1 MLNKVTPV
9 VAGGTDGG
17 AEDESAVATAT
28 SASDGTEIRPAEG
41 TGGGTA
47 ATTDA
52 AVQQEERARLAG
64 DEEKEEAMAA
74 ARLCWEASLTDAA
87 AKWSTDKGKQE
98 EAELA
103 LAAAIKKRM
112 GFEDEAEFRECR
124 RLGFPTKAEYDECKR
139 LGFEMSFE
147 GKDEFIFSYKR
158 LGFESKADFDAYK
171 TNGDLEALKGLGCGS
186 KAEFD
191 ECRAS
196 GDLEQLKGMGFKK
209 KSDFDECRRKGFGTK
224 AEYDEAKKADKARE
238 KQEAA
243 AAEAAVR
250 EAAKAR
256 LAEGYTEAK
265 LKHTNS
271 EDSEILDKVKKE
283 EFWEQVKASPTTMTP
298 EQLALLKAARQA
310 LADEYLALPKEEQE
324 AMQFQQ
330 VYPGLEE
337 YNPYYAS
344 LNAALA
350 DGTTALLRADF
361 LERLAAEGRPLGHR
375 AELPPE
381 AFYEGPI
388 WAEGNN
394 KGVIIVGLSYM
405 WATADHPD
413 PDGEQLRDVAKYLR
427 WLQEAGGLGTNHK
440 GKLVAVFWDWAS
452 LYQDKPFFDPRRTEE
467 QTRMFKSG
475 LQNVNLWYC
484 HPNTLTL
491 MNRKTPAGRQWSY
504 DDSGWPVSVREMRGL
519 VWGHFRRCAARSLS
533 YFLSSLL
540 CHDGCVCSFLFL
552 FPSDATTTTT
562 QLHRMQL
569 FERAVSQFVKDEL
582 GVMDLHSVLETL
594 ADEEVEDE
602 DVKNDFFDMASA
614 CGERFKPAPP
624 LAPVAMSLKLA
635 VAHFTNGADVAFV
648 QGKYEATFLLVLGK
662 AKQLSFEGMG
672 WVTEE
677 QWAAFCLEVLP
688 QCASLEELYLG
699 GNANLKVD
707 IVELVAKLPPTLKT
721 LSLYNTGCFGDAGK
735 ADWARLPAL
744 EGVGLSGTKVTGSE
758 EDLKAAGCAA
768 GYIYI

>member
-1 MLNKVTPV
+1 MLRRDQNKVTPV

-64 DEEKEEAMAA
+64 DEEEEVMGA
-74 ARLCWEASLTDAA
+74 ARLCWEASLTDKA

-158 LGFESKADFDAYK
+158 LGFESKAEFDAYK
-171 TNGDLEALKGLGCGS
+171 RNGDLEALKGLGCGS

-196 GDLEQLKGMGFKK
+196 GDLEELKGMGFEKK
-209 KSDFDECRRKGFGTK
+209 GDFDECRRKGFGTK

-271 EDSEILDKVKKE
+271 KDSEILDKVKKE
-283 EFWEQVKASPTTMTP
+283 EVWEQVKASPTTMTP

-324 AMQFQQ
+324 AMQFQER
-330 VYPGLEE
+330 YPGID
-337 YNPYYAS
+337 NKYYAS

-388 WAEGNN
+388 WAEGNT

-427 WLQEAGGLGTNHK
+427 WLQEAEGTYGSGHK

-504 DDSGWPVSVREMRGL
+504 DDSGWPVSVREKMGL
-519 VWGHFRRCAARSLS
+519 VWGHFRLCAARSLS

-569 FERAVSQFVKDEL
+569 FERAVSQFVKDNF

-594 ADEEVEDE
+594 ADEKVEDG
-602 DVKNDFFDMASA
+602 VKN
-614 CGERFKPAPP
+614 
-624 LAPVAMSLKLA
+624 
-635 VAHFTNGADVAFV
+635 HF
-648 QGKYEATFLLVLGK
+648 Y
-662 AKQLSFEGMG
+662 
-672 WVTEE
+672 
-677 QWAAFCLEVLP
+677 
-688 QCASLEELYLG
+688 
-699 GNANLKVD
+699 
-707 IVELVAKLPPTLKT
+707 
-721 LSLYNTGCFGDAGK
+721 LSL
-735 ADWARLPAL
+735 
-744 EGVGLSGTKVTGSE
+744 
-758 EDLKAAGCAA
+758 
-768 GYIYI
+768 IHI

>member
-1 MLNKVTPV
+1 
-9 VAGGTDGG
+9 
-17 AEDESAVATAT
+17 
-28 SASDGTEIRPAEG
+28 
-41 TGGGTA
+41 
-47 ATTDA
+47 
-52 AVQQEERARLAG
+52 
-64 DEEKEEAMAA
+64 MAA
-74 ARLCWEASLTDAA
+74 ARLCWEASLTDVA

-147 GKDEFIFSYKR
+147 GKDEFIFVYKR
-158 LGFESKADFDAYK
+158 LGFESKADYDAYK
-171 TNGDLEALKGLGCGS
+171 RNGDLEALKGLGCGS

-191 ECRAS
+191 KCRAS

-209 KSDFDECRRKGFGTK
+209 KGDFDECRRKGFGTK

-265 LKHTNS
+265 LKHTNC
-271 EDSEILDKVKKE
+271 ENSEILDKVKKE
-283 EFWEQVKASPTTMTP
+283 EIWEQVTTSPTTMTP

-330 VYPGLEE
+330 IYPGGIWND
-337 YNPYYAS
+337 YYYAS

-388 WAEGNN
+388 WGEYDYAKDAYEG
-394 KGVIIVGLSYM
+394 VLIVGLSYM

-427 WLQEAGGLGTNHK
+427 WLQEAGGYLNHK

-504 DDSGWPVSVREMRGL
+504 DDSGWPVSVRKTRGFGL
-519 VWGHFRRCAARSLS
+519 GALSPVCCALS
-533 YFLSSLL
+533 FIFSFVPSMPCWLCVLISLL
-540 CHDGCVCSFLFL
+540 
-552 FPSDATTTTT
+552 FPIRCDNNNNHTTPPNAA
-562 QLHRMQL
+562 L
-569 FERAVSQFVKDEL
+569 RAGRE
-582 GVMDLHSVLETL
+582 
-594 ADEEVEDE
+594 
-602 DVKNDFFDMASA
+602 
-614 CGERFKPAPP
+614 
-624 LAPVAMSLKLA
+624 PVR
-635 VAHFTNGADVAFV
+635 
-648 QGKYEATFLLVLGK
+648 
-662 AKQLSFEGMG
+662 EG
-672 WVTEE
+672 
-677 QWAAFCLEVLP
+677 
-688 QCASLEELYLG
+688 
-699 GNANLKVD
+699 
-707 IVELVAKLPPTLKT
+707 
-721 LSLYNTGCFGDAGK
+721 
-735 ADWARLPAL
+735 
-744 EGVGLSGTKVTGSE
+744 
-758 EDLKAAGCAA
+758 
-768 GYIYI
+768 

>member
-1 MLNKVTPV
+1 MATNGSGRSGS
-9 VAGGTDGG
+9 GG
-17 AEDESAVATAT
+17 V
-28 SASDGTEIRPAEG
+28 
-41 TGGGTA
+41 GGGGKGLSA
-47 ATTDA
+47 ADVGAYLSNGRTRKGSSLSAFLGDIPTLAELA
-52 AVQQEERARLAG
+52 ARKEARKQQEERARQA
-64 DEEKEEAMAA
+64 EVMAA
-74 ARLCWEASLTDAA
+74 ARLCWEASLTDKA

-147 GKDEFIFSYKR
+147 GKDEFIFVYKR
-158 LGFESKADFDAYK
+158 LGFESKAEFDAYK
-171 TNGDLEALKGLGCGS
+171 RNGDLEALKGLGCGS

-196 GDLEQLKGMGFKK
+196 GDLEQLKGMGFEKK
-209 KSDFDECRRKGFGTK
+209 GDFDECRRKGFGTK

-283 EFWEQVKASPTTMTP
+283 EIWEQVKASPTTMTP

-330 VYPGLEE
+330 KYPGT
-337 YNPYYAS
+337 YNNYYAL

-427 WLQEAGGLGTNHK
+427 WLQEAGGVGGHE

-504 DDSGWPVSVREMRGL
+504 DASGWPVSVRKMSGFWFGGTFACVLRAL
-519 VWGHFRRCAARSLS
+519 FHIFFRPFYAMMAA
-533 YFLSSLL
+533 
-540 CHDGCVCSFLFL
+540 C
-552 FPSDATTTTT
+552 
-562 QLHRMQL
+562 
-569 FERAVSQFVKDEL
+569 
-582 GVMDLHSVLETL
+582 
-594 ADEEVEDE
+594 
-602 DVKNDFFDMASA
+602 
-614 CGERFKPAPP
+614 
-624 LAPVAMSLKLA
+624 
-635 VAHFTNGADVAFV
+635 AHFS
-648 QGKYEATFLLVLGK
+648 
-662 AKQLSFEGMG
+662 SFPHPMRQQQPHNS
-672 WVTEE
+672 TE
-677 QWAAFCLEVLP
+677 C
-688 QCASLEELYLG
+688 S
-699 GNANLKVD
+699 
-707 IVELVAKLPPTLKT
+707 
-721 LSLYNTGCFGDAGK
+721 SS
-735 ADWARLPAL
+735 
-744 EGVGLSGTKVTGSE
+744 SGP
-758 EDLKAAGCAA
+758 
-768 GYIYI
+768 

>member
-1 MLNKVTPV
+1 MLGCCFGRHVTPV
-9 VAGGTDGG
+9 VRGGTDNDK
-17 AEDESAVATAT
+17 AAAAA
-28 SASDGTEIRPAEG
+28 ASDGTEIRPAEG
-41 TGGGTA
+41 AGGGTA

-52 AVQQEERARLAG
+52 AVQQDERARLAG
-64 DEEKEEAMAA
+64 DEEEEVMAA

-147 GKDEFIFSYKR
+147 GKDEFIFVYKR

-171 TNGDLEALKGLGCGS
+171 RNGDFEALKGLGCGS

-209 KSDFDECRRKGFGTK
+209 KSDFDECRRKGSGTK

-265 LKHTNS
+265 LKHTNIR
-271 EDSEILDKVKKE
+271 ESEILDKVKKE
-283 EFWEQVKASPTTMTP
+283 EIWEQVKASPTTMTP

-330 VYPGLEE
+330 KYPGT
-337 YNPYYAS
+337 YDKYYAS

-388 WAEGNN
+388 WGE
-394 KGVIIVGLSYM
+394 VTIVGLSYM

-427 WLQEAGGLGTNHK
+427 WLQEAEGRYGTGHK

-519 VWGHFRRCAARSLS
+519 VWGHFRPCAARSLS

-540 CHDGCVCSFLFL
+540 CHGGCVCSFLFS

-569 FERAVSQFVKDEL
+569 FERAVSQFVKDNF

-594 ADEEVEDE
+594 AKTDLG
-602 DVKNDFFDMASA
+602 NF
-614 CGERFKPAPP
+614 PP
-624 LAPVAMSLKLA
+624 KKSSTPPKKILRVFCFL
-635 VAHFTNGADVAFV
+635 TN
-648 QGKYEATFLLVLGK
+648 
-662 AKQLSFEGMG
+662 
-672 WVTEE
+672 
-677 QWAAFCLEVLP
+677 
-688 QCASLEELYLG
+688 
-699 GNANLKVD
+699 
-707 IVELVAKLPPTLKT
+707 
-721 LSLYNTGCFGDAGK
+721 
-735 ADWARLPAL
+735 
-744 EGVGLSGTKVTGSE
+744 
-758 EDLKAAGCAA
+758 
-768 GYIYI
+768 

>member
-1 MLNKVTPV
+1 MGAGASLDAAAVLTKDEAMAAAGDQWDEAKWEAAEKDEAGRIKAELLI
-9 VAGGTDGG
+9 AGGKAKEA
-17 AEDESAVATAT
+17 AE
-28 SASDGTEIRPAEG
+28 
-41 TGGGTA
+41 
-47 ATTDA
+47 
-52 AVQQEERARLAG
+52 EE
-64 DEEKEEAMAA
+64 EVMAA

-147 GKDEFIFSYKR
+147 GKDEFIFVYKR
-158 LGFESKADFDAYK
+158 LGFESKADYDAYK
-171 TNGDLEALKGLGCGS
+171 RNGDLEALKGLGCGS

-271 EDSEILDKVKKE
+271 KDSEILDKVKKE
-283 EFWEQVKASPTTMTP
+283 EIWEQVKASPTTMTP

-324 AMQFQQ
+324 AMQFQEI
-330 VYPGLEE
+330 YPGT
-337 YNPYYAS
+337 YDTKYYAS

-388 WAEGNN
+388 WGE
-394 KGVIIVGLSYM
+394 VLIVGLSYM

-427 WLQEAGGLGTNHK
+427 WLQEAEGYPSHK

-504 DDSGWPVSVREMRGL
+504 DDSGWPVSVRKMRGL
-519 VWGHFRRCAARSLS
+519 VWGHFRLCAARSLS

-569 FERAVSQFVKDEL
+569 FERAVSQFVKDKK

-594 ADEEVEDE
+594 ADEKVEDK
-602 DVKNDFFDMASA
+602 VKNYFGYMAEA

-662 AKQLSFEGMG
+662 AKTLSFGGMR

-688 QCASLEELYLG
+688 QCASLEELNLS
-699 GNANLKVD
+699 GNRNLKVD
-707 IVELVAKLPPTLKT
+707 IVELVAKLPPTLKK
-721 LSLYNTGCFGDAGK
+721 LDLRYTGCFGDAGK

-744 EGVGLSGTKVTGSE
+744 EEVWLMRTKVTGSWR
-758 EDLKAAGCAA
+758 KT
-768 GYIYI
+768 

>member
-1 MLNKVTPV
+1 
-9 VAGGTDGG
+9 
-17 AEDESAVATAT
+17 
-28 SASDGTEIRPAEG
+28 
-41 TGGGTA
+41 
-47 ATTDA
+47 
-52 AVQQEERARLAG
+52 
-64 DEEKEEAMAA
+64 
-74 ARLCWEASLTDAA
+74 
-87 AKWSTDKGKQE
+87 
-98 EAELA
+98 
-103 LAAAIKKRM
+103 
-112 GFEDEAEFRECR
+112 
-124 RLGFPTKAEYDECKR
+124 
-139 LGFEMSFE
+139 
-147 GKDEFIFSYKR
+147 
-158 LGFESKADFDAYK
+158 
-171 TNGDLEALKGLGCGS
+171 
-186 KAEFD
+186 
-191 ECRAS
+191 
-196 GDLEQLKGMGFKK
+196 
-209 KSDFDECRRKGFGTK
+209 
-224 AEYDEAKKADKARE
+224 
-238 KQEAA
+238 
-243 AAEAAVR
+243 
-250 EAAKAR
+250 
-256 LAEGYTEAK
+256 
-265 LKHTNS
+265 
-271 EDSEILDKVKKE
+271 
-283 EFWEQVKASPTTMTP
+283 
-298 EQLALLKAARQA
+298 
-310 LADEYLALPKEEQE
+310 
-324 AMQFQQ
+324 MQFQKY
-330 VYPGLEE
+330 YPGTG
-337 YNPYYAS
+337 NNYYAS

-388 WAEGNN
+388 WAETKGVYPDHVHS
-394 KGVIIVGLSYM
+394 GVIIVGLSYM

-427 WLQEAGGLGTNHK
+427 WLQEAKGGDGHK

-504 DDSGWPVSVREMRGL
+504 DDSGWPVSVRKMRGL

-569 FERAVSQFVKDEL
+569 FERAVSQFVKDNF

-594 ADEEVEDE
+594 ADEK
-602 DVKNDFFDMASA
+602 VKDRFKNEFYKMAKT

-624 LAPVAMSLKLA
+624 VAPVAMSLKLA

-662 AKQLSFEGMG
+662 AKQLKFEGMG

-688 QCASLEELYLG
+688 QCASLEGRDLDS
-699 GNANLKVD
+699 NANLKVD
-707 IVELVAKLPPTLKT
+707 IVELVAKLPPTLKNLRLT
-721 LSLYNTGCFGDAGK
+721 DTGCFGDAGK

-744 EGVGLSGTKVTGSE
+744 EQVYLYGTKVTGSK
-758 EDLKAAGCAA
+758 ED
-768 GYIYI
+768 

>member
-1 MLNKVTPV
+1 
-9 VAGGTDGG
+9 
-17 AEDESAVATAT
+17 
-28 SASDGTEIRPAEG
+28 
-41 TGGGTA
+41 
-47 ATTDA
+47 
-52 AVQQEERARLAG
+52 
-64 DEEKEEAMAA
+64 MAA
-74 ARLCWEASLTDAA
+74 ARLCWEASLTDKA

-124 RLGFPTKAEYDECKR
+124 RLGFPTKAEYDECKL

-147 GKDEFIFSYKR
+147 GKDEFIFVYKR

-171 TNGDLEALKGLGCGS
+171 RNGDFEALKGLGCGS

-265 LKHTNS
+265 LKHTNIR
-271 EDSEILDKVKKE
+271 ESEILDKVKKE
-283 EFWEQVKASPTTMTP
+283 EVWEQVKASPTTMTP

-330 VYPGLEE
+330 YCLWTDDK
-337 YNPYYAS
+337 YYAS

-388 WAEGNN
+388 WAEEGDYPDYVHS
-394 KGVIIVGLSYM
+394 GVIIVGLSYM

-427 WLQEAGGLGTNHK
+427 WLQEAGGHHE

-504 DDSGWPVSVREMRGL
+504 DDSGWPVSVRKMMGL
-519 VWGHFRRCAARSLS
+519 VGGHFRLCAARSLS
-533 YFLSSLL
+533 YFLLSLL

-569 FERAVSQFVKDEL
+569 FERAVSQFVKDKR

-594 ADEEVEDE
+594 ADEKVRDV
-602 DVKNDFFDMASA
+602 VKNEFYHMAKA

-662 AKQLSFEGMG
+662 AKQLSFTFMD

-688 QCASLEELYLG
+688 QCASLEELNLT

-721 LSLYNTGCFGDAGK
+721 LRLGNTGCVGDAGK

-744 EGVGLSGTKVTGSE
+744 ERVYLMHTKVTGSE

-768 GYIYI
+768 GYIGI

>member
-1 MLNKVTPV
+1 M
-9 VAGGTDGG
+9 G
-17 AEDESAVATAT
+17 
-28 SASDGTEIRPAEG
+28 
-41 TGGGTA
+41 
-47 ATTDA
+47 
-52 AVQQEERARLAG
+52 
-64 DEEKEEAMAA
+64 A
-74 ARLCWEASLTDAA
+74 ARLCWEASLTDKA

-98 EAELA
+98 EADLA

-158 LGFESKADFDAYK
+158 LGFESKAEFDAYK
-171 TNGDLEALKGLGCGS
+171 RNGDLEALKGLGCGS

-196 GDLEQLKGMGFKK
+196 GDLEQLKGMGFEKK
-209 KSDFDECRRKGFGTK
+209 GDFDECRRKGSGTK

-265 LKHTNS
+265 LKHTNIRK
-271 EDSEILDKVKKE
+271 SEILDKVKKE
-283 EFWEQVKASPTTMTP
+283 EIWEQIKASPTTMTP

-330 VYPGLEE
+330 VYPGTR
-337 YNPYYAS
+337 NGYYAS

-381 AFYEGPI
+381 AFYEGPV
-388 WAEGNN
+388 WGETAGDLLMNPVHS
-394 KGVIIVGLSYM
+394 GVTIVGLSYM

-427 WLQEAGGLGTNHK
+427 WLQEAEDGHE

-504 DDSGWPVSVREMRGL
+504 DDSGWP
-519 VWGHFRRCAARSLS
+519 
-533 YFLSSLL
+533 
-540 CHDGCVCSFLFL
+540 
-552 FPSDATTTTT
+552 
-562 QLHRMQL
+562 L
-569 FERAVSQFVKDEL
+569 FERAVSQFVKDKN

-594 ADEEVEDE
+594 ADEAVEDWL
-602 DVKNDFFDMASA
+602 KNDFGGMAEA

-662 AKQLSFEGMG
+662 AKQLSFRYMK

-688 QCASLEELYLG
+688 QCASLEVLDLD
-699 GNANLKVD
+699 GNDNLKVD
-707 IVELVAKLPPTLKT
+707 IVELVAKLPPTLKK
-721 LSLYNTGCFGDAGK
+721 LYLGNTGCFGDAGK

-744 EGVGLSGTKVTGSE
+744 EGVGLYGTKVTGSRR
-758 EDLKAAGCAA
+758 KT
-768 GYIYI
+768 

>member
-1 MLNKVTPV
+1 
-9 VAGGTDGG
+9 
-17 AEDESAVATAT
+17 
-28 SASDGTEIRPAEG
+28 
-41 TGGGTA
+41 
-47 ATTDA
+47 
-52 AVQQEERARLAG
+52 
-64 DEEKEEAMAA
+64 
-74 ARLCWEASLTDAA
+74 
-87 AKWSTDKGKQE
+87 
-98 EAELA
+98 
-103 LAAAIKKRM
+103 
-112 GFEDEAEFRECR
+112 
-124 RLGFPTKAEYDECKR
+124 
-139 LGFEMSFE
+139 MSFE

-171 TNGDLEALKGLGCGS
+171 RNGDLEALKGLGCGS

-196 GDLEQLKGMGFKK
+196 GDLEQLKGMGFEKK
-209 KSDFDECRRKGFGTK
+209 GDFDECRRKGFGTK

-265 LKHTNS
+265 LKHTNRM
-271 EDSEILDKVKKE
+271 DSEILDKVKKE
-283 EFWEQVKASPTTMTP
+283 EIWEQVKASPTTMTP

-330 VYPGLEE
+330 KYPGTDQK
-337 YNPYYAS
+337 YYAS

-350 DGTTALLRADF
+350 DGSTALLRADF

-427 WLQEAGGLGTNHK
+427 WLQEAEGYHK

-504 DDSGWPVSVREMRGL
+504 DDSGWPVSVRKMRGL
-519 VWGHFRRCAARSLS
+519 VWGHFRLCAARSRS

-540 CHDGCVCSFLFL
+540 CHDGCVCSFLFY
-552 FPSDATTTTT
+552 FPIRCDNNNHTTPPNAA
-562 QLHRMQL
+562 L
-569 FERAVSQFVKDEL
+569 RAGRE
-582 GVMDLHSVLETL
+582 
-594 ADEEVEDE
+594 
-602 DVKNDFFDMASA
+602 
-614 CGERFKPAPP
+614 
-624 LAPVAMSLKLA
+624 PVR
-635 VAHFTNGADVAFV
+635 
-648 QGKYEATFLLVLGK
+648 
-662 AKQLSFEGMG
+662 EG
-672 WVTEE
+672 
-677 QWAAFCLEVLP
+677 
-688 QCASLEELYLG
+688 
-699 GNANLKVD
+699 
-707 IVELVAKLPPTLKT
+707 
-721 LSLYNTGCFGDAGK
+721 
-735 ADWARLPAL
+735 
-744 EGVGLSGTKVTGSE
+744 
-758 EDLKAAGCAA
+758 
-768 GYIYI
+768 